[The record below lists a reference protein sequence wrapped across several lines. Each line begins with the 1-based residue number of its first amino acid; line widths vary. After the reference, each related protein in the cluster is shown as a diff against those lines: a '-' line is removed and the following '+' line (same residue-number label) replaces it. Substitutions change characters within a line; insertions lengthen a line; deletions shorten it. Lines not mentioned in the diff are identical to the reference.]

1 VAVTY
6 LLDTSVVTRLRVPAV
21 RARVHALDA
30 AGLARTAMTDLEVGF
45 SARDDQDWERLMAA
59 LETFELVEIEPSHFA
74 RARQVQRL
82 LAVRGLKGRKVPDLV
97 IAAVGEAAV
106 RTVLH
111 YDADFE
117 RIASVTGQATEW
129 VVPRGTVS

>member
-1 VAVTY
+1 MTY

-21 RARVHALDA
+21 RARVRALDV

-45 SARDDQDWERLMAA
+45 SARNGEEWERLMAA
-59 LETFELVEIEPSHFA
+59 LATLELVEIGPDHVA
-74 RARQVQRL
+74 RAGQVQGL

-97 IAAVGEAAV
+97 IAAVGEGAA

-111 YDADFE
+111 YDTDFD

-129 VVPRGTVS
+129 VVPQGTVN